1 MTLFLWG
8 YAPFSDQPISS
19 GCGLQVAEVWH
30 DVRGARAAGLDVT
43 WAAARQPV
51 ADVCFLRGRGWP
63 SIRQEIIL
71 ELLAFEPSSLLIY
84 E

>member
-1 MTLFLWG
+1 
-8 YAPFSDQPISS
+8 
-19 GCGLQVAEVWH
+19 
-30 DVRGARAAGLDVT
+30 
-43 WAAARQPV
+43 V

>member
-1 MTLFLWG
+1 
-8 YAPFSDQPISS
+8 
-19 GCGLQVAEVWH
+19 
-30 DVRGARAAGLDVT
+30 
-43 WAAARQPV
+43 V

-84 E
+84 EWLLFLIFHDVLN